1 VAGPITILG
10 ADESG
15 HRAAEGKA
23 AKNRFCD
30 ERRRRLEFASRS
42 AFLLEKSETR

>member
-1 VAGPITILG
+1 VAAPITILG

-15 HRAAEGKA
+15 HRAAEGQA
-23 AKNRFCD
+23 ARSRFRD
-30 ERRRRLEFASRS
+30 RTRRRFEFASRS